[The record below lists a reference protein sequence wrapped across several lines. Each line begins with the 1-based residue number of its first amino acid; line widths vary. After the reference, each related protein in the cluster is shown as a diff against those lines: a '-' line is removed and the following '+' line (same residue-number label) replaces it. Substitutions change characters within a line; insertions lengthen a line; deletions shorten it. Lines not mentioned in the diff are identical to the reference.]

1 MVTTTDARQ
10 LMEQGGNLP
19 DDSAGLEA
27 DVRGGASPRYI
38 ALARTLRSE
47 IENGTYPVG
56 SKLPTEMELCKQFGA
71 SRHTVRAAVERLVR
85 LELITRTPRVGT
97 VVTASRARRG
107 YELAVGQVGD
117 LLQYASSTCMRVVSR
132 QLREIDEEADP
143 VLQPYLGQHWLVIRG
158 VRTGDTADAP
168 ICYNEVWVHPDFRGV
183 SGTEQDIEASVF
195 HLIEQQFNVA
205 VSRIEQVIHAGAL
218 PADIAQLLQVPPGT
232 AGLWINRQYR
242 DASGRL
248 IEMALSVHPA
258 DRFSYRMVLDRTWRS
273 VQG

>member
-1 MVTTTDARQ
+1 
-10 LMEQGGNLP
+10 MEQAGNLDDDAVGP
-19 DDSAGLEA
+19 DA
-27 DVRGGASPRYI
+27 DVRNGAGPRYM
-38 ALARTLRSE
+38 ALARTLRAE

-71 SRHTVRAAVERLVR
+71 SRHTVRAAIERLVR
-85 LELITRTPRVGT
+85 LELISRTPRIGT
-97 VVTASRARRG
+97 VVTAARARGG

-117 LLQYASSTCMRVVSR
+117 LLQYAASTRMRVVSR
-132 QLREIDEEADP
+132 ELREVDEDADP
-143 VLQPYLGQHWLVIRG
+143 VLVPYIGQHWLVIRG
-158 VRTGDTADAP
+158 VRTGDAGPAP

-195 HLIEQQFNVA
+195 HLIEQQFNVS

-218 PADIAQLLQVPPGT
+218 PAEIAQWLQVPPGT

-242 DASGRL
+242 DAGGRL

-273 VQG
+273 VPG